1 MAATK
6 YKVPS
11 TNCRCEEL
19 EKCTATRT
27 WYRTVIGRR
36 IATQLH
42 IAYDCDYSQQLHLRS
57 IFNVRQTFSLT
68 TPLKIA
74 LVG

>member
-1 MAATK
+1 
-6 YKVPS
+6 
-11 TNCRCEEL
+11 
-19 EKCTATRT
+19 
-27 WYRTVIGRR
+27 VIGRR